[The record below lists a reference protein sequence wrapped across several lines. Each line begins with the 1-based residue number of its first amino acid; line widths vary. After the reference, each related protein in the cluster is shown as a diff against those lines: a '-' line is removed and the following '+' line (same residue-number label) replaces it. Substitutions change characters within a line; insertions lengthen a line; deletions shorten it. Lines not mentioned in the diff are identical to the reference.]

1 MCCVYN
7 VHVSLLRTEILGGRR
22 NIFSKLSEIF
32 TEIVENSEIKRQLD
46 YSKEKEVYQGKRKD
60 WGKGNI

>member
-7 VHVSLLRTEILGGRR
+7 VHVSLFRTEKLEGRR

-60 WGKGNI
+60 